1 MAENQK
7 TILIAEDEDDLRE
20 MYSMALTN
28 RGFEVLAAVN
38 GVEALEHLEKRYM
51 EIELILLDVV
61 MPKMDGFETLE
72 KIKKNEHFKSI
83 PVVVSTNLDN
93 NEDRQQALG
102 MGAKEYFVKSQH
114 TPTELVNK
122 VEAVLEE
129 EKQGLIKKVI

>member
-61 MPKMDGFETLE
+61 MPKMDGFEALE
-72 KIKKNEHFKSI
+72 KIKKNERFKSI